1 VAEAVAADRP
11 VPGRVPGGSPVPL
24 SRIATLPVGGSHGW
38 RLPATPISVPTMRRS
53 LRAVLAESGLREE
66 ELYDLLLA
74 ACEAATN
81 AIEHAQQPT
90 VPYVDVLVDVMDGQ
104 VVIVVRDHGR
114 WRDGPPTPHRGRGLS
129 LMRDLA
135 DTAVDPLPN
144 GTTVTIR
151 SRSAADRPS
160 AGEPATG

>member
-1 VAEAVAADRP
+1 VAEAAAADRP
-11 VPGRVPGGSPVPL
+11 MPGRGSGAAPVPL
-24 SRIATLPVGGSHGW
+24 SRVVSLRAGGSRGW
-38 RLPATPISVPTMRRS
+38 RLPATPISVPAMRRD
-53 LRAVLAESGLREE
+53 LRTALAESGLPED

-90 VPYVDVLVDVMDGQ
+90 VPFVDVLLDVTDGQ
-104 VVIVVRDHGR
+104 VIIVIRDHGR
-114 WRDGPPTPHRGRGLS
+114 WRHGPPTPHRGRGLS

-151 SRSAADRPS
+151 SRTAADG
-160 AGEPATG
+160 AGEPRTG